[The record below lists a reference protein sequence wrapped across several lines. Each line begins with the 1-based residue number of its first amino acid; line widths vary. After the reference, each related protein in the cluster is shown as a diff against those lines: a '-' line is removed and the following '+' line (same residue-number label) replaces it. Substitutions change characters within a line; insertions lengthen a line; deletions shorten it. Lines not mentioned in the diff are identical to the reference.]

1 MSRVLYWVGNSGRA
15 DDPEHYSLSSGGTGG
30 EAIPTADDWLIIDQ
44 NSFTQPGQH
53 IIFPME
59 IFKALIAPNL
69 MSQTGESALLGVVAE
84 PPITMTPFDLTV
96 GDGFDDPVYVF
107 APSPETPSMVLAPQC
122 TISCPAEPAVVTLAS
137 HGFIDDD
144 PVYFVV
150 NSGQISNEIK
160 TNTIYY
166 VIRINENTFNIKDGN
181 GITMNSTGSQT
192 ATRINVY
199 KVVI

>member
-53 IIFPME
+53 IMFPME

-96 GDGFDDPVYVF
+96 GDGFDDPKNIFPPQPVYKV
-107 APSPETPSMVLAPQC
+107 ALALEC
-122 TISCPAEPAVVTLAS
+122 AVSCPASPAVVTLTN
-137 HGFIDDD
+137 HGFLENDAI
-144 PVYFVV
+144 YFVV
-150 NSGQISNEIK
+150 NSGQISAEIK
-160 TNTIYY
+160 TNITYY
-166 VIRINENTFNIKDGN
+166 VSVIDSNTFSIKDED